1 MEPKYIFAIVALSI
15 FLVLFIIFFAVLA
28 HKRKMEAKLQAW
40 LYEVYSD
47 KNLVKMDYDTSDED
61 EPVRLSGAHVQT
73 EAVKAEEVRDEIKE
87 ELQQKVEGLYD
98 KIEIEG
104 IEEITGNYKPQ

>member
-1 MEPKYIFAIVALSI
+1 MDPKYIFAIVALSL
-15 FLVLFIIFFAVLA
+15 FFVLFIIFFAMLA
-28 HKRKMEAKLQAW
+28 RKRRMEARLQAW

-47 KNLVKMDYDTSDED
+47 KNLIKMDYDSADED
-61 EPVRLSGAHVQT
+61 EPVQSLTVSAADAAPAQD
-73 EAVKAEEVRDEIKE
+73 EKKEAEEPVKTDE
-87 ELQQKVEGLYD
+87 LYG